1 MVAFRLSP
9 PDAADAHELLAEYFA
24 IRAETFPADQGTYR
38 TTFPDPA
45 VFVPPAGAF
54 VVVEDDDEPSAGPR
68 AVGCGGIRRLDDGAL
83 GVRYEVKHVYLRP
96 ETRGRGWGRMLLAE
110 LERLARDFGARE
122 LVLDTHHTLEA
133 AGALYAATGF
143 VAIEP
148 YNDNPNATRWYAKNL
163 DTATSS

>member
-24 IRAETFPADQGTYR
+24 IRAETFPADQGAYR

-68 AVGCGGIRRLDDGAL
+68 AVGCGGIRQLDDGAR
-83 GVRYEVKHVYLRP
+83 GVRSEVKHVDLRP

-148 YNDNPNATRWYAKNL
+148 YNDNPNATRWYAKKL
-163 DTATSS
+163 DAGATN